1 VLDDAGVGAHILDE
15 LIWRGLI
22 AQSTDPDALRRDC
35 DAGPL
40 TLYCGFDP
48 TAPSLHLGNLVQILT
63 LRRFQR
69 AGHRPLAL
77 VGGATGLIGDPKP
90 TAERVLSSPDVVAS
104 WVERIRAQIEPF
116 LDCDGDCE
124 GGFGGRYAATMV
136 DNLEWT
142 RSLPAIDFLRD
153 VGKHFRVNRML
164 TKEAVSAR
172 LHSESGISFTE
183 LSYQLLQAMDYL
195 ELYRRY
201 GCTLQTGGSDQW
213 GNVTAGVDLVHRVEQ
228 RRVHALATP
237 LITKADGT
245 KFGKTES
252 DTVWLDP
259 GLTSPYTFYQF
270 WINADDRDVTG
281 YLKVFTDLSRDAI
294 ADLDRRTVERPHARE
309 AQRVLAAEVTALV
322 HGPAEVRRAAMAS
335 QALFGRG
342 ELRDLDERTLDAVM
356 AEAPT
361 GRVRLADRPTI
372 VDLLV
377 VSGLVDSRGAAR
389 RTVREGG
396 ASVNNAKVADVGWTP
411 AAADLLPGGW
421 LVLRRG
427 RRHTAGVRVQ

>member
-1 VLDDAGVGAHILDE
+1 MHILDE
-15 LIWRGLI
+15 LTWRGLI
-22 AQSTDPDALRRDC
+22 AHSTDLDALRRDC

-90 TAERVLSSPDVVAS
+90 TAERMLNTKDVVAA
-104 WVERIRAQIEPF
+104 WVERIRAQIEPY
-116 LDCDGDCE
+116 LDFRE
-124 GGFGGRYAATMV
+124 PHAATIV
-136 DNLEWT
+136 NNLDWT
-142 RSLPAIDFLRD
+142 QPLPAIDFLRD

-164 TKEAVSAR
+164 AKDAVSAR
-172 LHSESGISFTE
+172 LNSESGISFTE
-183 LSYQLLQAMDYL
+183 FSYQLLQAMDYL

-213 GNVTAGVDLVHRVEQ
+213 GNITAGVDLIHRVEQ
-228 RRVHALATP
+228 HSVHALATP

-245 KFGKTES
+245 KFGKTE
-252 DTVWLDP
+252 TGTIWLDP
-259 GLTSPYTFYQF
+259 KLTSPYAFYQF
-270 WINADDRDVTG
+270 WINADDRDVIS
-281 YLKVFTDLSRDAI
+281 YLKVFTELPEADI
-294 ADLDRRTVERPHARE
+294 AELERQTVERPHVRD

-322 HGPAEVRRAAMAS
+322 HGPGEARRAIVAS
-335 QALFGRG
+335 EALFGRG
-342 ELRDLDERTLDAVM
+342 ELRDLDGPTLDAAM

-361 GRVRLADRPTI
+361 GAVLLADRPTI

-377 VSGLVDSRGAAR
+377 VSGLAESKGAAR

-396 ASVNNAKVADVGWTP
+396 ASVNNAKVGDEGWTP
-411 AAADLLPGGW
+411 AESDLLPGGW